1 MATGQDG
8 LTQSERRELESL
20 ASRRKTA
27 LGLAQWARIVLHAA
41 EGAKN
46 KDIGLR
52 GGRCGW
58 RGLYDE
64 PRPDAPRQ
72 IDDDVAEVVRE
83 TLETTPRD
91 ARQGSLC
98 SMAKAAG
105 FARIDEFIGSG
116 RPSIFSP
123 ITPRR
128 SSFRQL
134 PICREGAR
142 YCRPSP
148 VAAQRA
154 LILCVAE
161 KSQIEGW
168 IDPSRCFPCARD
180 KSSGAPTTIRHG
192 AFLFTAPRPAR
203 SSSGR
208 YPRHRGREFLRFLR
222 EIERHV
228 PH

>member
-105 FARIDEFIGSG
+105 FARIDDSSDLEGLRFSA
-116 RPSIFSP
+116 PSHRDVQAFADSLFVEKARDIVGLLLSLPNARSFCVL
-123 ITPRR
+123 PRR
-128 SSFRQL
+128 ARLRAGSIQAAASHAPGTNRAAHPRLYAMEPSCSRLRDRQGHRAVAIRVIADASS
-134 PICREGAR
+134 
-142 YCRPSP
+142 
-148 VAAQRA
+148 
-154 LILCVAE
+154 
-161 KSQIEGW
+161 
-168 IDPSRCFPCARD
+168 
-180 KSSGAPTTIRHG
+180 
-192 AFLFTAPRPAR
+192 
-203 SSSGR
+203 
-208 YPRHRGREFLRFLR
+208 
-222 EIERHV
+222 
-228 PH
+228 

>member
-1 MATGQDG
+1 MGANRFARGG
-8 LTQSERRELESL
+8 RREEQGHQS
-20 ASRRKTA
+20 A
-27 LGLAQWARIVLHAA
+27 
-41 EGAKN
+41 
-46 KDIGLR
+46 

-72 IDDDVAEVVRE
+72 IDDDVVEVVRQ

-91 ARQGSLC
+91 ARHWSLC

-105 FARIDEFIGSG
+105 VCASRRFIGSG

-123 ITPRR
+123 IAPRR
-128 SSFRQL
+128 SSSRRL

-161 KSQIEGW
+161 KSQIEGL
-168 IDPSRCFPCARD
+168 DRFKPLLPM
-180 KSSGAPTTIRHG
+180 
-192 AFLFTAPRPAR
+192 RP
-203 SSSGR
+203 GQ
-208 YPRHRGREFLRFLR
+208 
-222 EIERHV
+222 IERRTHYYTPWSLPV
-228 PH
+228 HGSGCRDRQGHRAVAIRVIADASS